1 MKKVAS
7 NWIDSAK
14 VRKEMYDFNQA
25 IRNVFIGYR
34 YIDGMVIPIAM
45 AAIKNRNIFARSLFF
60 HTKYPEPF
68 PFLEDSI
75 VYPEPLAKA
84 LKDKCT
90 EYQLRD
96 GVHCL
101 SGKSKDGKELNYQI
115 GTPMTE
121 NQKEDSSNYTGLVNF
136 YKLHETESLGSYTLT
151 DDDMKLIL
159 DYKVLEVDIAEYNG
173 KPVHFIA
180 SKELFPVIK
189 KVDNIT
195 INVYKNDRTPND
207 IFEILIAS
215 NAPTWTFYS
224 MHYLLSLDIKE

>member
-151 DDDMKLIL
+151 DEDIKLIL
-159 DYKVLEVDIAEYNG
+159 DYKVL
-173 KPVHFIA
+173 
-180 SKELFPVIK
+180 
-189 KVDNIT
+189 
-195 INVYKNDRTPND
+195 
-207 IFEILIAS
+207 
-215 NAPTWTFYS
+215 
-224 MHYLLSLDIKE
+224 